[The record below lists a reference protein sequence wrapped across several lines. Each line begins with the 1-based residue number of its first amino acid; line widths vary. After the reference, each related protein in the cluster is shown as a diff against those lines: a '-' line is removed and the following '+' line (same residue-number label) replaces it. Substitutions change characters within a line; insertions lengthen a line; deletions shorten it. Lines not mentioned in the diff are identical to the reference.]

1 MEGLSTDM
9 CSNPTGVQGRISE
22 TNEMVTSQNV
32 QIDLNG
38 LKCLHADQSVDQCV
52 DYEVRFCCEPSTSV
66 LDVSCS
72 HKYTD
77 CGPLGAICDCD
88 DVEANFDCTNSV
100 GATCMCDSAWRM
112 FPVTYD
118 TPQDINGQPSPY
130 TTICEL
136 VTGMNF

>member
-1 MEGLSTDM
+1 MRLFLYFPFQLIVE
-9 CSNPTGVQGRISE
+9 NIAQGTVDHYFKLRDFRDKRIFVLVS
-22 TNEMVTSQNV
+22 
-32 QIDLNG
+32 
-38 LKCLHADQSVDQCV
+38 
-52 DYEVRFCCEPSTSV
+52 STSV
-66 LDVSCS
+66 LDVPCS
-72 HKYTD
+72 HKYMD
-77 CGPLGAICDCD
+77 CGSFGAICDCVA
-88 DVEANFDCTNSV
+88 VEANFDCTNSV